1 MNQFNHSAAGVEP
14 VDGSA
19 GSAAPLG
26 GASTS
31 AADPFVVRTI
41 VSTIQHAPLPDPA
54 MCTELLRR
62 GAQHLEQLADGLT
75 IDAPQLRAQLMA
87 LADQAGGVER
97 LARRL
102 LELLA
107 RRAA

>member
-1 MNQFNHSAAGVEP
+1 MNQLNFSAAGGEP
-14 VDGSA
+14 ADGSA

-31 AADPFVVRTI
+31 AAEPFVVI
-41 VSTIQHAPLPDPA
+41 TIQPVPLPDPA
-54 MCTELLRR
+54 TCTELLRT
-62 GAQHLEQLADGLT
+62 GVQHLDQLADGLT
-75 IDAPQLRAQLMA
+75 VDAPQLRAQLMA
-87 LADQAGGVER
+87 LAAQAGGVER

-102 LELLA
+102 IELLA